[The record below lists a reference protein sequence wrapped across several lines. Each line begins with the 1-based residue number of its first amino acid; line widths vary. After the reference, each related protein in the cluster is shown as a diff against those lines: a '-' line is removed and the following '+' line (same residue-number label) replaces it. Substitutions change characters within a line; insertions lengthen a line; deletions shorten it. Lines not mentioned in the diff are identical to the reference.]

1 MPYSHCFHI
10 NKITSLVLLKWKS
23 LYICFMKIGIYTRV
37 STEEQKKTGI
47 SLRDQEQR
55 GIEFCIKNGYEYEVF
70 SDGGYSGELDI
81 EFRPALNRLV
91 DKLLISPK
99 EVDGVFVV
107 DIDRLTR
114 DAKVGFFLK
123 QIFIENQVKLFNADG
138 FEINLHDENEDLM
151 MGIKFLLSSFELKK
165 LRIRI
170 KRALL
175 RNVKDGKVMG
185 GPLKPYGYQKG
196 PENKLII
203 FDEESEVVKRIFQ
216 LCIEGLSTRKIA
228 DKLNEE
234 GIPTKRSKSEK
245 GYLTFNGKK
254 HTSFFW
260 RDATIYSM
268 LKNTIY
274 KGERRF
280 KGGIYPSPVIVE
292 ESKFE
297 LVQRILTQRNNF
309 KDTTNKHFY
318 LLKGLIVCTIC
329 GMRFYGRKRVDLSDN
344 QYICCSQRLRNFCG
358 NRGMNID
365 KMNKIIWDLVIN
377 LPNNMKMIMLENKN
391 ENHVRLE
398 KSVIKLKQKLKVK
411 LIEVDNILDLFRDND
426 RGREIVKTRLEKL
439 EKEINVLN
447 YEIKIRE
454 RELSMANTHEDF
466 LNTLKVQLNEFTKK
480 EPDDL
485 TKQKIIR
492 TYIKVIYLK
501 WVPNYKNHLM
511 VVQFELD
518 RFTDL
523 NLQGLVEVKYKVN
536 GWRYDNELVKY
547 GFRAFLPE
555 FSVKKD
561 GDKNL
566 ITINEGKVGYGLRIE
581 DDLFEMTRTKSV
593 NDIINTLRNE
603 KDPYNNKRYIK
614 EKGE

>member
-1 MPYSHCFHI
+1 
-10 NKITSLVLLKWKS
+10 
-23 LYICFMKIGIYTRV
+23 MKIGIYTRV

-55 GIEFCIKNGYEYEVF
+55 GIEFSIRNGYEYEVF

-81 EFRPALNRLV
+81 EHRPELNRLV
-91 DKLLISPK
+91 DKLLTKPK
-99 EVDGVFVV
+99 EIDGIFVV

-114 DAKVGFFLK
+114 DAQVGFFLK
-123 QIFIENQVKLFNADG
+123 QIFIEYDIKLFNVDG
-138 FEINLHDENEDLM
+138 FEINLRDENEDLM

-165 LRIRI
+165 LRVRI
-170 KRALL
+170 KRSLE

-185 GPLKPYGYQKG
+185 GPFKPFGYQKG

-203 FDEESEVVKRIFQ
+203 FEEESEIIKRIFQ

-245 GYLTFNGKK
+245 GYLTFNGKT
-254 HTSFFW
+254 HTQFFW
-260 RDATIYSM
+260 RDAVIYSM
-268 LKNTIY
+268 LKNPLY
-274 KGERRF
+274 KGERRY
-280 KGGIYPSPVIVE
+280 KEKTYPSPVIIE
-292 ESKFE
+292 EDKFE

-318 LLKGLIVCTIC
+318 MLKGLIVCPVC

-344 QYICCSQRLRNFCG
+344 QYICCSQRLKNFCG

-365 KMNKIIWDLVIN
+365 KMNKVIWDLVIN
-377 LPNNMKMIMLENKN
+377 LPNNMKMIMLENKD
-391 ENHVRLE
+391 EYHIKLE
-398 KSVIKLKQKLKVK
+398 KTLKRYQQKLKVK
-411 LIEVDNILDLFRDND
+411 LDEVENILDLFRDND
-426 RGREIVKTRLEKL
+426 SGKEIVKSRLGKL
-439 EKEINVLN
+439 EKVINGLT
-447 YEIKIRE
+447 YEIKRIE
-454 RELSMANTHEDF
+454 RELNMVNTHEEF
-466 LNTLKVQLNEFTKK
+466 LNTLKVQLNEFSKK

-492 TYIKVIYLK
+492 TYIQVIYLK
-501 WVPNYKNHLM
+501 WVPKYKNHLM

-523 NLQGLVEVKYKVN
+523 NLQGLVEVKYKHN

-547 GFRAFLPE
+547 GFRAILPDFDVRIVE
-555 FSVKKD
+555 GKT
-561 GDKNL
+561 L
-566 ITINEGKVGYGLRIE
+566 TTIREGKVGYGVRIE

-593 NDIINTLRNE
+593 NEIINTLRE
-603 KDPYNNKRYIK
+603 DKDPYNNKRYIK
-614 EKGE
+614 NGGE

>member
-1 MPYSHCFHI
+1 
-10 NKITSLVLLKWKS
+10 
-23 LYICFMKIGIYTRV
+23 MKIGIYTRV

-55 GIEFCIKNGYEYEVF
+55 GIEFCVRNGYEYEIF
-70 SDGGYSGELDI
+70 SDGGFSGELDI
-81 EFRPALNRLV
+81 ENRPELNRLV
-91 DKLLISPK
+91 DKLLTKPK
-99 EVDGVFVV
+99 EIDGVFVV

-114 DAKVGFFLK
+114 DAKLGFLLK
-123 QIFIENQVKLFNADG
+123 QIFIENEIKLFNVDG

-170 KRALL
+170 KRALE

-185 GPLKPYGYQKG
+185 GPFKPFGYQKG

-203 FDEESEVVKRIFQ
+203 FEEESEIVKRIFQ
-216 LCIEGLSTRKIA
+216 LCIEGNSCRKIA
-228 DKLNEE
+228 DILNEE
-234 GIPTKRSKSEK
+234 GVPTKRSKSEK

-254 HTSFFW
+254 HTKFFW
-260 RDATIYSM
+260 RDAVIHSM
-268 LKNTIY
+268 LKNPLY
-274 KGERRF
+274 KGERRY
-280 KGGIYPSPVIVE
+280 KGNIYPSPVIINE
-292 ESKFE
+292 DKFE

-318 LLKGLIVCTIC
+318 LLKGLIVCPVC

-344 QYICCSQRLRNFCG
+344 QYICCSQRLKNFCG

-365 KMNKIIWDLVIN
+365 KMNKVIWDLVIN
-377 LPNNMKMIMLENKN
+377 LPNNMKMIMLENKD
-391 ENHVRLE
+391 EYHIKLE
-398 KSVIKLKQKLKVK
+398 KNIQVYKKKLKIKLE
-411 LIEVDNILDLFRDND
+411 EVENILDLFRDND
-426 RGREIVKTRLEKL
+426 KGRELVKKRLEKL
-439 EKEINVLN
+439 EKIINGYN
-447 YEIKIRE
+447 YEIKIIE
-454 RELSMANTHEDF
+454 RELKMVNTHEDF
-466 LNTLKVQLNEFTKK
+466 LNTLKIQLSKFSKN

-501 WVPNYKNHLM
+501 WVPKYKNHLM

-547 GFRAFLPE
+547 GFRAVLPD
-555 FSVKKD
+555 FDVRIVD
-561 GDKNL
+561 GKS
-566 ITINEGKVGYGLRIE
+566 ITTIREGKIGYGIRIE

-593 NDIINTLRNE
+593 NEIINTLREE
-603 KDPYNNKRYIK
+603 KDPYNDKRYIK
-614 EKGE
+614 NKGEKEGG

>member
-1 MPYSHCFHI
+1 
-10 NKITSLVLLKWKS
+10 
-23 LYICFMKIGIYTRV
+23 MKIGIYTRV

-55 GIEFCIKNGYEYEVF
+55 GIEFSIRNGYEYEVF

-81 EFRPALNRLV
+81 EHRPELNRLV
-91 DKLLISPK
+91 DKLLTKPK
-99 EVDGVFVV
+99 EIDGIFVV

-114 DAKVGFFLK
+114 DAQVGFFLK
-123 QIFIENQVKLFNADG
+123 QIFIEYDIKLFNVDG
-138 FEINLHDENEDLM
+138 FEINLRDENEDLM

-165 LRIRI
+165 LRVRI
-170 KRALL
+170 KRSLE

-185 GPLKPYGYQKG
+185 GPFKPFGYQKG

-203 FDEESEVVKRIFQ
+203 FEEESEIIKRIFQ

-245 GYLTFNGKK
+245 GYLTFNGKT
-254 HTSFFW
+254 HTQFFW
-260 RDATIYSM
+260 RDAVIYSM
-268 LKNTIY
+268 LKNPLY
-274 KGERRF
+274 KGERRY
-280 KGGIYPSPVIVE
+280 KEKIYPSPVIIE
-292 ESKFE
+292 EDKFE

-318 LLKGLIVCTIC
+318 MLKGLIVCPVC

-344 QYICCSQRLRNFCG
+344 QYICCSQRLKNFCG

-365 KMNKIIWDLVIN
+365 KMNKVIWDLVIN
-377 LPNNMKMIMLENKN
+377 LPNNMKMIMLENKD
-391 ENHVRLE
+391 EYHIKLE
-398 KSVIKLKQKLKVK
+398 KTLKRYQQKLKVK
-411 LIEVDNILDLFRDND
+411 LDEVENILDLFRDND
-426 RGREIVKTRLEKL
+426 SGKEIVKSRLGKL
-439 EKEINVLN
+439 EKVINGLT
-447 YEIKIRE
+447 YEIKRIE
-454 RELSMANTHEDF
+454 RELNMVNTHEEF
-466 LNTLKVQLNEFTKK
+466 LNTLKVQLNEFSKK

-492 TYIKVIYLK
+492 TYIQVIYLK
-501 WVPNYKNHLM
+501 WVPKYKNHLM

-523 NLQGLVEVKYKVN
+523 NLQGLVEVKYKHN

-547 GFRAFLPE
+547 GFRAILPDFDVRIVE
-555 FSVKKD
+555 GKT
-561 GDKNL
+561 L
-566 ITINEGKVGYGLRIE
+566 TTIREGKVGYGVRIE

-593 NDIINTLRNE
+593 NEIINTLRE
-603 KDPYNNKRYIK
+603 DKDPYNDKRYINNG
-614 EKGE
+614 GE